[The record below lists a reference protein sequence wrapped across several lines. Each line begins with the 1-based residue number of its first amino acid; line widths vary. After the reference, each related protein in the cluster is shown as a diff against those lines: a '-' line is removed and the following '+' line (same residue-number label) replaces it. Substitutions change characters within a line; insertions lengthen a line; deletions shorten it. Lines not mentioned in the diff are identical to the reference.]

1 MQDWLASLSIEI
13 NKLTV
18 TEFYIA
24 TGVLSAIVIVVFYQM
39 VKHYKYARLI
49 ENVPTAKIRSASQG
63 YVELIGTTKLMDGPP
78 IISPV
83 SGTRCVWFRYTI
95 EEQITEY
102 EGKGRIKSRCKV
114 IKKHSSD
121 DIFLLDDTSDQC
133 VIDPD
138 DANVIT
144 KRKNRW
150 YKRDTLPA
158 RRYTEWT
165 ILEGDYLYALGDFQT
180 VASVEDTSLKNMM
193 TATLKDWKQDPNDLL
208 HRYDT
213 NRDGQLSQQEWEQA
227 RQDACQQAKAKVG
240 AMAHEKPLSILKAST
255 QKDQPFIL
263 STESEANLI
272 NHHKSIAY
280 ACGLGFFI
288 VGICLVWMINQR
300 IGIT

>member
-24 TGVLSAIVIVVFYQM
+24 AAVLSAIVILLFYQM
-39 VKHYKYARLI
+39 IKHYKYARLI
-49 ENVPTAKIRSASQG
+49 ENVPTAKIRSAPQG
-63 YVELIGTTKLMDGPP
+63 YVELIGTTGLMEGPP
-78 IISPV
+78 VISPI

-95 EEQITEY
+95 EEQVTEY
-102 EGKGRIKSRCKV
+102 EGKGRIKSRWKV
-114 IKKHSSD
+114 IKTHTSD
-121 DIFLLDDTSDQC
+121 DIFLLDDSSDQC

-144 KRKNRW
+144 KRKKRW
-150 YKRDTLPA
+150 YKRDSFPA
-158 RRYTEWT
+158 RRYTEWS
-165 ILEGDYLYALGDFQT
+165 ILEGEYLYALGEFQT
-180 VASVEDTSLKNMM
+180 VASIEDSSLKNMM
-193 TATLKDWKQDPNDLL
+193 TSTLKDWKKDPNDLL

-227 RQDACQQAKAKVG
+227 RKDAYQQAKAKVG

-255 QKDQPFIL
+255 HKDQPFIL
-263 STESEANLI
+263 STEPEANLI
-272 NHHKSIAY
+272 NQHKRVAY
-280 ACGLGFFI
+280 ACGLGFFV

-300 IGIT
+300 IGIA

>member
-13 NKLTV
+13 NKLTD

-49 ENVPTAKIRSASQG
+49 ENVPTAKIRSAPQG

-95 EEQITEY
+95 EEQVTEY
-102 EGKGRIKSRCKV
+102 EGKGRIKSRWKV

-121 DIFLLDDTSDQC
+121 DIFLLDDTWDQC

-150 YKRDTLPA
+150 YKRDTFPA

-193 TATLKDWKQDPNDLL
+193 TATLKDWKQDANDLL
-208 HRYDT
+208 HRYDS

-227 RQDACQQAKAKVG
+227 RQDAYQQAKVKVG

-272 NHHKSIAY
+272 NRHKSIAY

-300 IGIT
+300 IGIV